1 MTKRAVDKIII
12 GTASIFIFIV
22 LTTAFIKISKQKC
35 FDLPVISEKTLTEFE
50 EISTMDLS
58 QIAFDGERAAVDY
71 LSNSIFISQSERN
84 TNAYDTLQGEFTSFN
99 SGYTLAM
106 LDTPAL
112 HDIPESVRRGVP
124 LTLVILENHCYQ
136 KVNVILSTIPVMNL
150 KFEYETIDD
159 QQRNINVGKM
169 TLWNNYFHSASYQ
182 TVTSAAEWRVRGN
195 STRSYPKQP
204 WKLNLREENGD
215 NHHLDLLNLGSD
227 DDWILNPLSMDDTKM
242 KEKLAQELWK
252 QNLSE
257 TDYNYPMSSG
267 EYVEVL
273 INGAYQGLYLLQR
286 RIDAK
291 FLSLDLKSD
300 ILLKGNNIWETE
312 DMQEAYEIVHSS
324 FGMQETYQK
333 FDFALKN
340 KEQYFIN
347 EKNFVDMSLFLQF
360 LSANDNYGYKN
371 MFYLL
376 KKSGEGYELS
386 WIPWDTDLSLGVTWG
401 YDYDTSLHQII
412 ERRELSQI
420 RKFSPQ
426 IDILM
431 SRRWQEAR
439 KTVYSEKMIV
449 SICDQIAEQLNKSG
463 ALKREEERWGKLHEE
478 NDNYENL
485 RKFIME
491 RLEFL
496 DSYYAGLASE
506 GKIYE
511 TEKSIH

>member
-1 MTKRAVDKIII
+1 MTKRVLDKFII
-12 GTASIFIFIV
+12 GIVSIFLFIGLV
-22 LTTAFIKISKQKC
+22 LCFIKISKQKC
-35 FDLPVISEKTLTEFE
+35 FDLPVISEESLLGLE
-50 EISTMDLS
+50 EVATMDLS
-58 QIAFDGERAAVDY
+58 QIAFEGERAAVDY
-71 LSNSIFISQSERN
+71 LSNSIFISQSESC
-84 TNAYDTLQGEFTSFN
+84 TNAFDMLQGKFTSFN
-99 SGYTLAM
+99 SGYKLAI
-106 LDTPAL
+106 LDTPEL
-112 HDIPESVRRGVP
+112 HDIPGSISGGMP
-124 LTLVILENHCYQ
+124 LTLVVLEDHCYQ
-136 KVNVILSTIPVMNL
+136 KVNVKLSTLPIMNL

-159 QQRNINVGKM
+159 RQRNINVGKM

-204 WKLNLREENGD
+204 WKLNLREVNGENS
-215 NHHLDLLNLGSD
+215 HLDLLGLGSD

-312 DMQEAYEIVHSS
+312 DMQEAYEIVHSPLS
-324 FGMQETYQK
+324 TQETYQK
-333 FDFALKN
+333 FNLALKN
-340 KEQYFIN
+340 REKHYIN
-347 EKNFVDMSLFLQF
+347 GKNFVDINLFLQF

-376 KKSGEGYELS
+376 KKSGDGYELS
-386 WIPWDTDLSLGVTWG
+386 WIPWDTDLSLGVVWG
-401 YDYDTSLHQII
+401 YDYDTSVRQMI

-420 RKFSPQ
+420 RESSPQ

-431 SRRWQEAR
+431 SRRWEEAR
-439 KTVYSEKMIV
+439 KTVYSEKMIF
-449 SICDQIAEQLNKSG
+449 SICDQIAEHLSKSG
-463 ALKREEERWGKLHEE
+463 ALKREEERWGKLHED
-478 NDNYENL
+478 NDSYENL
-485 RKFIME
+485 KKFIME

-506 GKIYE
+506 EEHYE
-511 TEKSIH
+511 AEKSIH